1 MKKKLALLLTAAM
14 CATCLF
20 TGCGEAKTEGSS
32 TEKGSESS
40 TTAKGEI
47 KDLYVK
53 GEYEELDL
61 SAYITLGDYAGLIT
75 LKESDYTVSQEEI
88 QEVIDGYRESYG
100 TTEEVKDRTVQ
111 KGDIVNIDYVGRING
126 VKFVGGTAQDYD
138 LEIGSGTFI
147 AGFEDGLIGAAIDQT
162 LEVKATFPENYTNDK
177 ELAGKEA
184 VFTVTIN
191 TITVPVPAEY
201 NDELVKK
208 ISKEQYATTAEFE
221 AALNSEL
228 TLSKAAEVLD
238 KFVEE
243 LAKKSTFTEK
253 VDELAETKNKEMIEY
268 YESYAKAY
276 GYTLE
281 KFATAMGFSSEE
293 VFRETVKKD
302 AVTEVKNYLTV
313 YAYAK
318 AIGFSLTDEQVLE
331 TAKSIADLYGFE
343 DVETLLGQYEAV
355 NVRAEAFNERIAEI
369 VVNNYK

>member
-1 MKKKLALLLTAAM
+1 MKKKLALLLAGAM
-14 CATCLF
+14 CVTCLF
-20 TGCGEAKTEGSS
+20 TGCGEAETEGTSS
-32 TEKGSESS
+32 ESGSESS
-40 TTAKGEI
+40 TTAKGDI
-47 KDLYVK
+47 KDLYVR

-61 SAYITLGDYAGLIT
+61 SAYITLGEYAGLIT
-75 LKESDYTVSQEEI
+75 LKESDYTVSEEEI
-88 QEVIDGYRESYG
+88 QDVINEYRESYG
-100 TTEEVKDRTVQ
+100 TTEEVEDRTVQ

-126 VKFVGGTAQDYD
+126 VKFVGGTSQDYD

-147 AGFEDGLIGAAIDQT
+147 DGFEDGLIGAAIDQT
-162 LEVKATFPENYTNDK
+162 LEVKATFPENYTNDT

-184 VFTVTIN
+184 VFTVTVNSIM
-191 TITVPVPAEY
+191 VPVPAEY

-208 ISKEQYATTAEFE
+208 ISSEQYTTTAEFE
-221 AALNSEL
+221 AALKSEL

-238 KFVEE
+238 TFVEE
-243 LAKKSTFTEK
+243 LIKKSEFTEK
-253 VDELAETKNKEMIEY
+253 MDELAEEKYNEMVEY
-268 YESYAKAY
+268 YESYASLY

-293 VFRETVKKD
+293 VFRETVKSD
-302 AVTEVKNYLTV
+302 AVTEVKKYLTV
-313 YAYAK
+313 YAYGE
-318 AIGFSLTDEQVLE
+318 AIGFSITDEQVLE